1 VELSL
6 YFQEGDRPAEWTVE
20 KTQIEGLAVVE
31 IGEIPLTHRRL
42 GEIAF
47 AYGTGRVG
55 DQNLMAV
62 VNDGKLTIRPAPSSA
77 S

>member
-1 VELSL
+1 
-6 YFQEGDRPAEWTVE
+6 
-20 KTQIEGLAVVE
+20 
-31 IGEIPLTHRRL
+31 LTHRRL